1 MNILMISRG
10 IPSPRDAQY
19 GGFEFDQAKA
29 LTSMGHHV
37 TVVAVDT
44 RFRFYWRK
52 IGLTARVQDG
62 IRTYNLFYCPA
73 AILGLLGRRFRKSVI
88 RRQWNKLARIIAE
101 EKHPV
106 DIIYAHYLFN
116 AYYAVQCFKEF
127 HAPVVGMEHWS
138 ELNRE
143 PMKRNVVRMAEYTYP
158 RLAHLLAVSEPLK
171 ARIQE
176 KFGIQATVVH
186 NMVGK
191 EFTYTASQAKEPF
204 TFICVGSLFPVK
216 NHALLIAALAKA
228 KLPRDKWQLI
238 LVGEGDERLALQTQI
253 MKEGL
258 TKNVHLVGL
267 KNKQE
272 IAQLHNNSHVFVLPS
287 RSENFS
293 VAVLEAL
300 ACGLPVVA
308 SICGGIKECIDEKNG
323 LLFEVD
329 DVKGL
334 TQCLEHMYTHYQ
346 EYDRQAIAKDCQA
359 RFSAEVI
366 ARQLTDIFE
375 HITNTQ

>member
-1 MNILMISRG
+1 M
-10 IPSPRDAQY
+10 
-19 GGFEFDQAKA
+19 
-29 LTSMGHHV
+29 
-37 TVVAVDT
+37 
-44 RFRFYWRK
+44 
-52 IGLTARVQDG
+52 
-62 IRTYNLFYCPA
+62 
-73 AILGLLGRRFRKSVI
+73 
-88 RRQWNKLARIIAE
+88 
-101 EKHPV
+101 
-106 DIIYAHYLFN
+106 
-116 AYYAVQCFKEF
+116 
-127 HAPVVGMEHWS
+127 
-138 ELNRE
+138 
-143 PMKRNVVRMAEYTYP
+143 
-158 RLAHLLAVSEPLK
+158 
-171 ARIQE
+171 
-176 KFGIQATVVH
+176 
-186 NMVGK
+186 
-191 EFTYTASQAKEPF
+191 
-204 TFICVGSLFPVK
+204 
-216 NHALLIAALAKA
+216 LIAALAKA

-346 EYDRQAIAKDCQA
+346 DYDRQTIAKDCQA